1 MSTETVSPRTSTS
14 LKPALLEPVA
24 SRSTLSLTDTRSRQD
39 SVVSTAASSVNS
51 TSRPASRADAG
62 PSSSSS
68 DDYESEGAPHVPPIP
83 GFVVAGSKR
92 NADFHELFPNVP
104 EMDYLV
110 QGEYNNHS
118 LLPPLMWEALHF
130 REPFV
135 FLCQHIWMDYDGKCR
150 MLTIPFLDVL
160 GLEKRMTAYVIPNA
174 ILVQTYSSEYTFA
187 SFLTR
192 DTVFDVMQ
200 SLWHPPPKPPAQ
212 LENGESSAGTG
223 EDMGVAKV
231 EAVEEGAVSEG
242 DDTAGHE
249 PTQCVCGK
257 EGQHYSIPVIDAVFP
272 GTPEKIYELMFKS
285 QFISDFLS
293 VDQKLMDI
301 QTSEWYPK
309 ESDCTLL
316 ARDTTFIK
324 PLTGSFGPKQA
335 KCEIKEE
342 QIHVDFDDY
351 VSVLTTT
358 RTPEVPSGGLFSV
371 KTRGCLMWASA
382 TSTRLVVTTAVEW
395 TGRSFIRG
403 VVDRSAIDGQKQ
415 YHQDLEK
422 AMRKHIAA
430 HRSEF
435 VPKGATAASAN
446 GEAGDVSVSS
456 ETEDPTHESTD
467 AAPPKSSD
475 MSKVIIQTARAL
487 FEDAFTQLKGIRTTN
502 ALGVLVVILA
512 LSNIWS
518 FLGPRAEPRFPGD
531 AQSLRRQRTWRGVRD
546 RKLDAADARVEIRE
560 LRRSMEAIEKRLAR
574 IEAALTELD

>member
-62 PSSSSS
+62 PNSSSS

-110 QGEYNNHS
+110 QDYGCAWHRDILIQGRLYISENH
-118 LLPPLMWEALHF
+118 
-130 REPFV
+130 
-135 FLCQHIWMDYDGKCR
+135 LCFYANIFGWITT
-150 MLTIPFLDVL
+150 LTIPFLDVL

-212 LENGESSAGTG
+212 LENGENGASAG
-223 EDMGVAKV
+223 EDA
-231 EAVEEGAVSEG
+231 EAAREEGVEEGAASG

-257 EGQHYSIPVIDAVFP
+257 EGQHYSIPVIDAIFP

-309 ESDCTLL
+309 ESDSTLL

-342 QIHVDFDDY
+342 QMHVDFDDY
-351 VSVLTTT
+351 ASVLTTT

-382 TSTRLVVTTAVEW
+382 ASTRLVVTTAVEW

-446 GEAGDVSVSS
+446 GEAGDVSISS

-467 AAPPKSSD
+467 AAPLKSPD
-475 MSKVIIQTARAL
+475 TFKIVIQTARAL

-531 AQSLRRQRTWRGVRD
+531 AQSLRRQRTWRGARD

>member
-14 LKPALLEPVA
+14 LKPTLLEPAA

-39 SVVSTAASSVNS
+39 SVVSTTASSVRS
-51 TSRPASRADAG
+51 ASRPASRADAG
-62 PSSSSS
+62 PNSSSS
-68 DDYESEGAPHVPPIP
+68 DGYESEGAPHIPPIP

-110 QGEYNNHS
+110 QGGVKITGA
-118 LLPPLMWEALHF
+118 PG
-130 REPFV
+130 
-135 FLCQHIWMDYDGKCR
+135 I
-150 MLTIPFLDVL
+150 LTIPFLDVL

-174 ILVQTYSSEYTFA
+174 VLVQTYSTEYTFA

-192 DTVFDVMQ
+192 DTVYDVMQ

-212 LENGESSAGTG
+212 LEAEENNASTVEDGETAEEDAAG
-223 EDMGVAKV
+223 
-231 EAVEEGAVSEG
+231 EG
-242 DDTAGHE
+242 DDDIAAHE
-249 PTQCVCGK
+249 PTQCTCGK
-257 EGQHYSIPVIDAVFP
+257 EGQHYSISVIDAVVP

-309 ESDCTLL
+309 EPDSTLL
-316 ARDTTFIK
+316 MRDTTFIK
-324 PLTGSFGPKQA
+324 PLGGGFGPKQA

-342 QIHVDFDDY
+342 QLHIDFDDY
-351 VSVLTTT
+351 VSSLTTT

-371 KTRGCLMWASA
+371 KTRACLMWASA
-382 TSTRLVVTTAVEW
+382 ASTRLVVTTAVEW

-435 VPKGATAASAN
+435 VPKGAAAAAASAN
-446 GEAGDVSVSS
+446 GEVGNVSTPS
-456 ETEDPTHESTD
+456 ETEDPAHESTEPT
-467 AAPPKSSD
+467 PPKSLD
-475 MSKVIIQTARAL
+475 AFKIVTQTAQAL

-518 FLGPRAEPRFPGD
+518 FLGPRAEPRLPGD
-531 AQSLRRQRTWRGVRD
+531 AQSLRRQRSSWRGTRD
-546 RKLDAADARVEIRE
+546 RKLDVADMRVEIRE

-574 IEAALTELD
+574 IEATLTELD

>member
-14 LKPALLEPVA
+14 SKPALLEPAA
-24 SRSTLSLTDTRSRQD
+24 SRSTLSLTDTRQD
-39 SVVSTAASSVNS
+39 SVVPTTASSIKS
-51 TSRPASRADAG
+51 ASRPASRADAG
-62 PSSSSS
+62 PNSSSS
-68 DDYESEGAPHVPPIP
+68 DGYESEGAPHVPPIP

-110 QGEYNNHS
+110 QGDVKITGVPGIGRLYISENH
-118 LLPPLMWEALHF
+118 
-130 REPFV
+130 
-135 FLCQHIWMDYDGKCR
+135 LCFYANIFGWITT
-150 MLTIPFLDVL
+150 LTIPFLDVL

-174 ILVQTYSSEYTFA
+174 ILVQTYSGEYTFA

-200 SLWHPPPKPPAQ
+200 SLWHPPPKPPGQ
-212 LENGESSAGTG
+212 LENDENNATTE
-223 EDMGVAKV
+223 EDEEAAEEDVA
-231 EAVEEGAVSEG
+231 SEG
-242 DDTAGHE
+242 DGTAGHE
-249 PTQCVCGK
+249 PTQCACGK
-257 EGQHYSIPVIDAVFP
+257 EGQHYSTSVIDAVIP

-309 ESDCTLL
+309 EPDSTLL

-324 PLTGSFGPKQA
+324 PLAGGFGPKQA

-342 QIHVDFDDY
+342 QMHIDFDDY
-351 VSVLTTT
+351 ASILTTT
-358 RTPEVPSGGLFSV
+358 RTPEVPSGGLFAV
-371 KTRGCLMWASA
+371 KTRACLMWASA
-382 TSTRLVVTTAVEW
+382 ASTRLVVTTVVEW

-435 VPKGATAASAN
+435 VPKGAAAAVLTN
-446 GEAGDVSVSS
+446 GEAGDVSITP
-456 ETEDPTHESTD
+456 ETEEPAHEPTEPT
-467 AAPPKSSD
+467 PPKSSD
-475 MSKVIIQTARAL
+475 TFKVVTQTAQAL

-512 LSNIWS
+512 LSNVWS
-518 FLGPRAEPRFPGD
+518 LLGPRVEPRLPGD
-531 AQSLRRQRTWRGVRD
+531 AQSLKKQRSSWRGTRD
-546 RKLDAADARVEIRE
+546 RKLDVADARVEIRE
-560 LRRSMEAIEKRLAR
+560 LRRSMEAIDRRLAR